1 MCLYVCSS
9 QINFVECRG
18 AAQASFFTYL
28 LFLFSNSISGYFSQ
42 QGLPDNYTARNMS
55 VTFRTAIAGL
65 AYLATFI
72 FGANAAGLT
81 GDMRIVGWLQ
91 ALI

>member
-1 MCLYVCSS
+1 M
-9 QINFVECRG
+9 
-18 AAQASFFTYL
+18 QASFFTYL
-28 LFLFSNSISGYFSQ
+28 LFLFSNSVSGYFSQ

-81 GDMRIVGWLQ
+81 GDPSPQLLPWKSAKGCIKPSVRC
-91 ALI
+91 